1 MDSQKVDLFIAS
13 NGKFFPIIQ
22 IPFIKD
28 RLEKADESKW
38 VIVQSLD
45 LKDPTIMLIISIFL
59 GSLGIDRILLGQ
71 AGLGVLK
78 LITLGGCGIWTIID
92 WFNVSD
98 ATKDWN
104 FKTLQS
110 FVI

>member
-13 NGKFFPIIQ
+13 NGKFLPIIQ

-28 RLEKADESKW
+28 RLEKVDESKW
-38 VIVQSLD
+38 VIIQSLD

-59 GSLGIDRILLGQ
+59 GCFGIDRILLGQ

-92 WFNVSD
+92 WFTVYD
-98 ATKDWN
+98 ATKDRN

>member
-1 MDSQKVDLFIAS
+1 
-13 NGKFFPIIQ
+13 
-22 IPFIKD
+22 
-28 RLEKADESKW
+28 LEKIDESKW

-45 LKDPTIMLIISIFL
+45 FKDPTIMLIISIFL
-59 GSLGIDRILLGQ
+59 GCVGIDRILLGQ

-92 WFNVSD
+92 WFTVYD
-98 ATKDWN
+98 ATKNWN

-110 FVI
+110 FII